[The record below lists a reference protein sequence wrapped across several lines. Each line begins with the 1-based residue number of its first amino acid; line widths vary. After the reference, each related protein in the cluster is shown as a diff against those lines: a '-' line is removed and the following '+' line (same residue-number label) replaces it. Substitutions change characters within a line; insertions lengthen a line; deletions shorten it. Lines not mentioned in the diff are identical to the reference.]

1 MEKQNKPDALDRA
14 LTDLYRAD
22 VPESYRAGWRAA
34 VKREE
39 QTPMKKQPLPKK
51 TLWHVALPI
60 AAALVLVFGAITAGN
75 LIPTIVNDTFYSQSA
90 PLPAAKKGTGD
101 NQYASDTATMESF
114 ANTAAYGNAGVNAI
128 SSGGGSQPM
137 AEASRSS
144 VSGGTMND
152 SAAPTT
158 ADTGATNGAK
168 IVRTAD
174 LTVATTAFDADSD
187 ALSKLTLQLG
197 GYISSVS
204 VSGEASSRMDRVSYY
219 SLRIPSDKLDAFL
232 TGLGG
237 IGRITYRYENSTDYT
252 TQYSDTTMRLKTQQ
266 DKMTRLLELMK
277 QAADVSDLLEVESE
291 IADTQYEI
299 DSLQSSLLTID
310 RDVDKSAVTVTLQE
324 QSAGDTAQ
332 TVELTLWQR
341 LASGFKASITGL
353 GVFGQNLLVF
363 LAILLPALVPIA
375 IIVALIQWI
384 VRLRRKHKL
393 AGKTQENA
401 NAAEATVDTHADKS
415 SETTDTKPTEPTE
428 KK

>member
-1 MEKQNKPDALDRA
+1 MEKHTKPDALDHA

-22 VPESYRAGWRAA
+22 VPEDYRVGWRAA

-39 QTPMKKQPLPKK
+39 QTQMKKLPLHKK
-51 TLWHVALPI
+51 MLWRVVLPI

-75 LIPTIVNDTFYSQSA
+75 LIPTVVNDTFYSQPA
-90 PLPAAKKGTGD
+90 PLPDAKKGTD
-101 NQYASDTATMESF
+101 NNQYAADNTAMESF
-114 ANTAAYGNAGVNAI
+114 ATTAAYGNADLSAAP
-128 SSGGGSQPM
+128 PM
-137 AEASRSS
+137 SEASRSS
-144 VSGGTMND
+144 VAGGASND
-152 SAAPTT
+152 TAASTT
-158 ADTGATNGAK
+158 ADTAATSGSK

-187 ALSKLTLQLG
+187 ALTQLTQQLG
-197 GYISSVS
+197 GYIASVS

-232 TGLGG
+232 TGLSGV
-237 IGRITYRYENSTDYT
+237 GRITYRYENSTDYT

-266 DKMTRLLELMK
+266 DKMTRLQELMK
-277 QAADVSDLLEVESE
+277 QATDVSDLLEIESE

-324 QSAGDTAQ
+324 QSASDTAQ

-341 LASGFKASITGL
+341 LVSGFKASIAGL

-375 IIVALIQWI
+375 ILLALILWMI
-384 VRLRRKHKL
+384 RLRRKHKL
-393 AGKTQENA
+393 TGKPQDHAEVFEAATDTQS
-401 NAAEATVDTHADKS
+401 DKPIES
-415 SETTDTKPTEPTE
+415 TDTKPTEPTE